1 MSYKTF
7 RDYNEKHGVA
17 VGFQTSPTEYLN
29 MIKQDLGLSMPIHV
43 LSYLQNHY
51 RLTERRDPLVEEI
64 IMLDILWANANT
76 RAHKKKEF
84 LLAELITDDK
94 DIKDT
99 FADLMHKMR
108 ALHPLREGP
117 ISFESL
123 FHVAGAY
130 LSSILPGAILAPAD
144 NTEKNY
150 TGEGP
155 YIFIPECGDELLK
168 ELRKGADFSFSAR
181 YTEHNII
188 EEITEENGSAELFL
202 PIPLPAFAT
211 FNGGLLISIKEKFT
225 EKLCAFIAE
234 KGYTPQI
241 VGKKRKKGKL
251 SLASPFLSAPVCIEP
266 SLICEL
272 TNIKSSEIVSVD
284 MTGTSARDYYDRGIT
299 AVTNTVRDALE
310 SGIEKKDII
319 IKNTVKLPKNES
331 PALTLAFILGL
342 YRAQIELGVCDID
355 SVFEMTDEVNKPE
368 ISVTFISNK
377 AVNPTQE
384 SKNDIEN

>member
-1 MSYKTF
+1 M
-7 RDYNEKHGVA
+7 DYDEKHGVM
-17 VGFQTSPTEYLN
+17 VGFTAAPTDYLN
-29 MIKQDLGLSMPIHV
+29 MIKKDLGLSMPLYT

-51 RLTERRDPLVEEI
+51 RLVEHRDPMAEEL

-76 RAHKKKEF
+76 RAHKKKEL

-123 FHVAGAY
+123 FRTAGAY

-144 NTEKNY
+144 NTEKIY

-168 ELRKGADFSFSAR
+168 ELRKGAGFSFSAR

-211 FNGGLLISIKEKFT
+211 FNGGLLISLKEKFT

-251 SLASPFLSAPVCIEP
+251 SLASPFLSTPVCIEP

-272 TNIKSSEIVSVD
+272 TNIKSIEIVSVN
-284 MTGTSARDYYDRGIT
+284 MMGTSARDYYDRGIT

-342 YRAQIELGVCDID
+342 YRAQIELCVCDID
-355 SVFEMTDEVNKPE
+355 SIFEMTDKVDKPE
-368 ISVTFISNK
+368 ISVILISNRTG
-377 AVNPTQE
+377 PH
-384 SKNDIEN
+384 